1 VASTFNIP
9 ATQPKRIRQASI
21 KNNFLGS
28 ESQPRFGPCCNSTA
42 ESWVAAGRIF
52 CPSVARHS
60 LTPSTTI
67 WGNIKRELIDAGTQ
81 RVRKRRSRAKV
92 AVFLRQY
99 SSALALSRGS
109 IKGAPTCSV
118 RRMAVTRYRYKSF
131 ASRQSGSLADG
142 DPPRSVFGEMM
153 QSPATALLLEA
164 SRHESI

>member
-67 WGNIKRELIDAGTQ
+67 WGDIKQELIDAGTQ
-81 RVRKRRSRAKV
+81 RVRK
-92 AVFLRQY
+92 LRQY